1 MQLDQGFAEF
11 WRGRASSFA
20 GDGRLGLS
28 MEWDVACPIHH
39 PRKNI
44 LMCRHCKSQWFVY
57 MQSTVQALRA
67 ESLSVTFSLFFR
79 IMVMWKPGFL
89 LVFKWGELPLSLR
102 LCPSN
107 FGVKIFCKGMGIFSF
122 GSLMVHEI
130 AKSGNLVLRCRV
142 LPLGLS

>member
-1 MQLDQGFAEF
+1 MEDATGPRFCGVLKRKGEF
-11 WRGRASSFA
+11 
-20 GDGRLGLS
+20 LS

-79 IMVMWKPGFL
+79 IMVM
-89 LVFKWGELPLSLR
+89 
-102 LCPSN
+102 
-107 FGVKIFCKGMGIFSF
+107 
-122 GSLMVHEI
+122 
-130 AKSGNLVLRCRV
+130 
-142 LPLGLS
+142 